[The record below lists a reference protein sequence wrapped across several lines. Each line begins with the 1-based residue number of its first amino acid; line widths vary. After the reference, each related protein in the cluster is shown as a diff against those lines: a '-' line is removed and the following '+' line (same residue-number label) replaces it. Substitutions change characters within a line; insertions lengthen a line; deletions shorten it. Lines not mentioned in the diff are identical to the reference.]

1 MRLPSKLRG
10 LKSTSGNA
18 AVEFVIIAPLLVL
31 LLGGIVEIG
40 LAIRSSFALQN
51 AVLTGANVAS
61 HKGWD
66 STAIRTAMTN
76 SSPRV
81 ASATITVTRSCGCPS
96 GTSIAVIAECDTE
109 PLNPGSCPAACTT
122 ICPSDQLLSRQ
133 YAMLTASLPR
143 QTVFGRTYG
152 LPATLSAS
160 MTTQLR

>member
-18 AVEFVIIAPLLVL
+18 AVEFVVIAPLLVL

-40 LAIRSSFALQN
+40 LAIRTSFALQN

-61 HKGWD
+61 HKDWD
-66 STAIRTAMTN
+66 SAAIRTAVTN

-81 ASATITVTRSCGCPS
+81 SSATVTVTRSCGCPS
-96 GTSIAVIAECDTE
+96 GTSIAIIAQCDTD
-109 PLNPGSCPAACTT
+109 PLNPGTCPATCTT
-122 ICPSDQLLSRQ
+122 ICTSDQLSSRQ
-133 YAMLTASLPR
+133 YAIVTASLPR

>member
-10 LKSTSGNA
+10 LLSTSGNA
-18 AVEFVIIAPLLVL
+18 AVEFVVIAPLLVL

-40 LAIRSSFALQN
+40 LAIRTSFALQN
-51 AVLTGANVAS
+51 AVLTGANQAS

-66 STAIRTAMTN
+66 AAAISTAVTN
-76 SSPRV
+76 SSLRV
-81 ASATITVTRSCGCPS
+81 SSATVTVTRSCGCPN
-96 GTSIAVIAECDTE
+96 GTGITTIAACDTD
-109 PLNPGSCPAACTT
+109 PLNPGSCPSTCAT
-122 ICPSDQLLSRQ
+122 ICPSDQLSSRQ
-133 YAMLTASLPR
+133 YVTLTASLPR